1 MCKIRHN
8 EVCDR
13 FVHRSEMCG
22 AVWQKRPAR
31 LSHSRCHTSAPTSRR
46 SDSFHRYTFGFT
58 LALRLTRWVD
68 ILTGQ
73 VSASRHAA
81 VEDVP
86 LSRRKGNPASR

>member
-13 FVHRSEMCG
+13 FVRRSEMCG
-22 AVWQKRPAR
+22 AVWQKRPAK
-31 LSHSRCHTSAPTSRR
+31 LSHSRCHTSALTSRR

-73 VSASRHAA
+73 VSLATSSRG
-81 VEDVP
+81 DVP
-86 LSRRKGNPASR
+86 VSPPACSPAAPS